1 MFSALILSAI
11 ISLCII
17 DVKADT
23 EIVNFNSHVDFDI
36 QISVPWCR
44 LSYQPLSATLTVS
57 YRVVNVLE
65 PGRAVDFHM
74 AVAPS
79 SKNVSQICG
88 DWTTGMCPYEMWFS
102 LPCFPEGRKTLRFSW
117 SVCEYLGGSLRASA
131 NTQLLH
137 QFPASLQIHICTPS
151 SLLSLIHN

>member
-117 SVCEYLGGSLRASA
+117 PAFVSIWAAPYVLQLTHNSFISSPRPFRSIYALRH
-131 NTQLLH
+131 L
-137 QFPASLQIHICTPS
+137 C
-151 SLLSLIHN
+151 